1 MPLWATNW
9 FGPVGANRKVSLWWH
24 KRAIKPEY
32 AALRKGVS
40 KSSIHEQAGRFK
52 EKRIPMPAQI
62 ASTWTTTCIGNAD
75 EIARLLQ
82 SVDAVGKKRNA
93 RVSRWTIRQVEA
105 FSFSRPVPA
114 SYIHE
119 REKAFPL
126 DVQLAAWT
134 PPYWDSVPECKALC
148 AI

>member
-1 MPLWATNW
+1 
-9 FGPVGANRKVSLWWH
+9 
-24 KRAIKPEY
+24 
-32 AALRKGVS
+32 VS

-62 ASTWTTTCIGNAD
+62 ASTWTTTCIGNAE

-105 FSFSRPVPA
+105 FSFARPVPA
-114 SYIHE
+114 AYIHE
-119 REKAFPL
+119 REKAFPP